1 MVGGAVTP
9 GMLRPAGPPPLPA
22 LLATYSGA
30 MTEGFEEVVVRERTG
45 ADVPALATVLADQQ
59 PHSGY
64 PQNWPLP
71 YPVESFIAR
80 ADEDAAWVAELHG
93 RVVGHVAVSRVEPG
107 LEADLWTAGAGR
119 PREELAAVAVLFVD
133 HTMVGRGVGKALLAR
148 AVAAIRGSGRTPV
161 LDVVQETASAVEL
174 YRRTGWQV
182 VGEGRPRWLPDDHL
196 PVLFMVLPD

>member
-1 MVGGAVTP
+1 M
-9 GMLRPAGPPPLPA
+9 
-22 LLATYSGA
+22 SQ
-30 MTEGFEEVVVRERTG
+30 VVVRERSPQ
-45 ADVPALATVLADQQ
+45 DIPVLADVLAAQRQ
-59 PHSGY
+59 HSGY

-71 YPVESFIAR
+71 FPVEDFIAR
-80 ADEDAAWVAELHG
+80 ADEDAAWTAELDG

-107 LEADLWTAGAGR
+107 LEADLWVAGSGR

-133 HTMVGRGVGKALLAR
+133 HTVAGRGVGKALLAT
-148 AVAAIRGSGRTPV
+148 AVGAIRESGRTPV

-182 VGEGRPRWLPDDHL
+182 VGEGRPWWLPADHL

>member
-1 MVGGAVTP
+1 
-9 GMLRPAGPPPLPA
+9 
-22 LLATYSGA
+22 
-30 MTEGFEEVVVRERTG
+30 VRERT
-45 ADVPALATVLADQQ
+45 ADDIPVLADVLAAQQ

-64 PQNWPLP
+64 PRNWPLP
-71 YPVESFIAR
+71 FPVESFIAR
-80 ADEDAAWVAELHG
+80 ADEDAAWVAELG
-93 RVVGHVAVSRVEPG
+93 DRVVGHVAVSRVEPG

-133 HTMVGRGVGKALLAR
+133 HTVVGQGIGTALLAT
-148 AVAAIRGSGRTPV
+148 AVDAIRGSGRTPV

-182 VGEGRPRWLPDDHL
+182 VGEGRPWWLPDDHL

>member
-1 MVGGAVTP
+1 MTGGV
-9 GMLRPAGPPPLPA
+9 
-22 LLATYSGA
+22 
-30 MTEGFEEVVVRERTG
+30 EEVLVVRERTEG
-45 ADVPALATVLADQQ
+45 DLAVLGEVLAAQR

-80 ADEDAAWVAELHG
+80 RDEDAAWVAELGG

-107 LEADLWTAGAGR
+107 MEADLWTAGTGR

-133 HTMVGRGVGKALLAR
+133 HTVVGRGVGKALLST
-148 AVAAIRGSGRTPV
+148 AVAAIRASGRRPV

-174 YRRTGWQV
+174 YRRSGWQV
-182 VGEGRPRWLPDDHL
+182 VGEGRPWWLPDDHL
-196 PVLFMVLPD
+196 PVLFMALPD